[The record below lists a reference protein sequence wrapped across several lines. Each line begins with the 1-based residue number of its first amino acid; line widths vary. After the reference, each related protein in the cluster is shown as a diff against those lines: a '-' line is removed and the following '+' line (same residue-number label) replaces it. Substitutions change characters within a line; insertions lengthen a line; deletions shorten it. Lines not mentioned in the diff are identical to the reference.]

1 MIEVPGEVIE
11 RQDSMV
17 RVRAAARSGGCGRCN
32 EPGGCGS
39 AKVGSMFRAEHAD
52 IWVEDR
58 LGVEM
63 GERVLVCLDE
73 GVSMQAAL
81 LGYMIPVVGIVI
93 GAAIGVF
100 VGGDASADG
109 AAVVG
114 ALAGLGGGVLVS
126 RWMGRGRPVEADP
139 VLKRMGGETC

>member
-11 RQDSMV
+11 RQNDMV
-17 RVRAAARSGGCGRCN
+17 RIRAAARSGGCGRCN

-39 AKVGSMFRAEHAD
+39 AKVGSMFRAEDAE
-52 IWVEDR
+52 IWVRDR

-73 GVSMQAAL
+73 GVSMHAAL
-81 LGYMIPVVGIVI
+81 LGYMIPVVGIVV
-93 GAAIGVF
+93 GAILGV
-100 VGGDASADG
+100 VLGGTASPDG

-114 ALAGLGGGVLVS
+114 ALAGLGGGILVS
-126 RWMGRGRPVEADP
+126 RWMGRGRPVDAEP
-139 VLKRMGGETC
+139 ILKRAGGESC